1 MKPIIGISS
10 NIKENYLSVPL
21 ENIHAVTKF
30 GGVPLILPNVEEDA
44 ASTMAE
50 LLDGL
55 LLTGGGD
62 IDPTLF
68 GEEPHPKLG
77 NIIPERDV
85 FELALI
91 QKMLEINKPI
101 LGICRGAQIVN
112 IAVGGDMYQDIYAQI
127 NHELLQHVQK
137 AQRSHLSHFV
147 QVKKGSLLEK
157 IAQTDKF
164 KVNSFHHQA
173 NRNVPKGFSISATAS
188 DGIIEAF
195 ESNTHKFVLCLQWH
209 PESLI
214 AKNDR
219 VSENIFKAFIGAT
232 KK

>member
-10 NIKENYLSVPL
+10 NIKENHLSVPL
-21 ENIHAVTKF
+21 ENIYSVTKF

-77 NIIPERDV
+77 NVIPERDV

-127 NHELLQHVQK
+127 NHELLQHDQK
-137 AQRSHLSHFV
+137 AHRSHLSPFCA
-147 QVKKGSLLEK
+147 G
-157 IAQTDKF
+157 
-164 KVNSFHHQA
+164 
-173 NRNVPKGFSISATAS
+173 
-188 DGIIEAF
+188 
-195 ESNTHKFVLCLQWH
+195 
-209 PESLI
+209 
-214 AKNDR
+214 
-219 VSENIFKAFIGAT
+219 
-232 KK
+232 

>member
-77 NIIPERDV
+77 NVIPERDV

-137 AQRSHLSHFV
+137 AHRSHLSHFV

-188 DGIIEAF
+188 DGIIEAI

-219 VSENIFKAFIGAT
+219 VSENIFKAFIGAS

>member
-30 GGVPLILPNVEEDA
+30 GGVPLILPNVDEDA
-44 ASTMAE
+44 ASAMAD

-91 QKMLEINKPI
+91 QKMLEQNKPI

-112 IAVGGDMYQDIYAQI
+112 IAVGGDMYQDIYAQT

-137 AQRSHLSHFV
+137 AHRSHLSHFV
-147 QVKKGSLLEK
+147 QVKKDSLLEK

-173 NRNVPKGFSISATAS
+173 NRNVPNGFRISATAS
-188 DGIIEAF
+188 DGIIEAI

-214 AKNDR
+214 AKNDP

>member
-21 ENIHAVTKF
+21 ENIYAVTKF

-77 NIIPERDV
+77 NVIPERDV

-147 QVKKGSLLEK
+147 QVKKDSLLEK

-173 NRNVPKGFSISATAS
+173 NRNVPNGFSISATAS
-188 DGIIEAF
+188 DGIIEAI

-219 VSENIFKAFIGAT
+219 MSENIFKAFIGAS